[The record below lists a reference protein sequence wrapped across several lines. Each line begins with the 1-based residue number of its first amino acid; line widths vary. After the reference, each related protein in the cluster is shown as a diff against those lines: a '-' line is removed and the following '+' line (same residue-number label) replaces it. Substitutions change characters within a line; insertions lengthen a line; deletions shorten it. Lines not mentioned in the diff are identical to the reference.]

1 MEENG
6 LMDICEYVVYVYTHT
21 KQKKSTL
28 NYDSIAVFHVD
39 KILAANM

>member
-21 KQKKSTL
+21 KQKKIYL
-28 NYDSIAVFHVD
+28 
-39 KILAANM
+39 KLW